1 MIEDFLLARQI
12 QCYRLPDWA
21 KAVIG
26 ISATSSTDPSSS
38 QSRSTARNAVTFRG
52 QSLVGFEGMTIVAQ
66 KEAASDL

>member
-1 MIEDFLLARQI
+1 MIEDFLRTGLDQY
-12 QCYRLPDWA
+12 YRLPDWA

-26 ISATSSTDPSSS
+26 ISATSSTDSSSS

-52 QSLVGFEGMTIVAQ
+52 QSLVGFEGMKIVAQ